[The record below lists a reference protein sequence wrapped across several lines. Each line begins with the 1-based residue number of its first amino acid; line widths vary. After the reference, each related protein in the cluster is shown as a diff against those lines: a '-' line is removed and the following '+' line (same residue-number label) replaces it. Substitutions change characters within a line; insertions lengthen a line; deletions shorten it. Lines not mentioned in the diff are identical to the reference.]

1 MTKPASRAPF
11 WIRQRRRQGLWHH
24 DAPAFRGEIRSP
36 LVMPEATFPSV
47 ERVCVPA
54 VANLRG
60 APSPALA

>member
-1 MTKPASRAPF
+1 
-11 WIRQRRRQGLWHH
+11 LWHH